1 MLQPIM
7 TKIAGRFQVTVPP
20 EIRNLFDLQEGDL
33 LQWDFDEPTG
43 QIHLQPK
50 RAQLLTPLVTGL
62 VNKVRAEMA
71 KEEAAAEKTAAVA
84 KTKHRMVARAGA
96 E

>member
-1 MLQPIM
+1 MSQPIV

-43 QIHLQPK
+43 RIHLLPK
-50 RAQLLTPLVTGL
+50 RAQLLTPLVNAL
-62 VNKVRAEMA
+62 VGKVRAEREM
-71 KEEAAAEKTAAVA
+71 ELAAAA
-84 KTKHRMVARAGA
+84 KKKNKMVAQAGA
-96 E
+96 Q